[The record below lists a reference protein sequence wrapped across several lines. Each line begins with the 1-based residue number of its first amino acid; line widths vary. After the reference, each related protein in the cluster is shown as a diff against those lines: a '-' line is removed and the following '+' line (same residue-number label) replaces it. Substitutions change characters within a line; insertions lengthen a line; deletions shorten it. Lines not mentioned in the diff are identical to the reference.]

1 MPPRTGVRGLSD
13 NTNCISAAGR
23 GTLCAGQRRNTHVRT
38 FTYGHSWPVVA
49 AVIGIL
55 ASSADTA
62 AAQESDREGASILF
76 GTFITDRDTSAR
88 LDSGLSDGSDIDLED
103 DLGLEGSS
111 TVARLGGY
119 WWINDRHRLDVSYF
133 DLSRDASKRI
143 QETIE
148 FGDEI
153 FAIDTVVTVT
163 SDLTVVKTDYTFAL
177 LARDR
182 GYLGITGGLY
192 VSQTTL
198 GISAANVSAREEQDV
213 TAPLPVV
220 GLRGDYAITD
230 HITLRGVVQIF
241 DYSADNVDGSLTD
254 FYFGAD
260 YSFGDH
266 WAVGLAWNEVTMT
279 LSAEDDNGRNG
290 SLDWGYDGALLYV
303 KFDFGNG
310 R

>member
-1 MPPRTGVRGLSD
+1 M
-13 NTNCISAAGR
+13 
-23 GTLCAGQRRNTHVRT
+23 RT
-38 FTYGHSWPVVA
+38 FTYGHAWPLVT
-49 AVIGIL
+49 AVIGLL

-62 AAQESDREGASILF
+62 VAQESDREGASILL
-76 GTFITDRDTSAR
+76 GTFITNRDTSAR
-88 LDSGLSDGSDIDLED
+88 LDSDQSDGSDIDLED
-103 DLGLEGSS
+103 DLGLEGSTS
-111 TVARLGGY
+111 VARLGGY
-119 WWINDRHRLDVSYF
+119 WWINDRHRLDFSYF
-133 DLSRDASKRI
+133 DLSRDASKQI
-143 QETIE
+143 QETID
-148 FGDEI
+148 FGDET
-153 FAIDTVVTVT
+153 FVIDTVVNVT
-163 SDLTVVKTDYTFAL
+163 SDLTVIKADYTFAL

-198 GISAANVSAREEQDV
+198 GISAANISASDEQDV
-213 TAPLPVV
+213 TAPLPVI

-254 FYFGAD
+254 FYVGAD

-266 WAVGLAWNEVTMT
+266 WAVGLAWNEVAMS
-279 LSAEDDNGRNG
+279 LNAETDRGLTG
-290 SLDWGYDGALLYV
+290 ALDWGYDGALLYV